1 MFVHIEISANSEN
14 NRFNITV
21 LIESVNRKLTV
32 AECGSSRHWRFNNGW
47 ITAQYRQMDDPAVFL
62 IVMLFGSEGIF
73 FFFKSRNGDRCHFA
87 RYVYIFSRWQCSGER
102 KRSFKSSLLTGL

>member
-1 MFVHIEISANSEN
+1 VHIEISANSEN

-73 FFFKSRNGDRCHFA
+73 FFLNPEMEIVVILRGTCIYSADGSVRVK
-87 RYVYIFSRWQCSGER
+87 E
-102 KRSFKSSLLTGL
+102 KGL

>member
-1 MFVHIEISANSEN
+1 MHIEISANSEN

-21 LIESVNRKLTV
+21 LIESVHRKLAV

-62 IVMLFGSEGIF
+62 IVMLLGSEGIVL
-73 FFFKSRNGDRCHFA
+73 SRNGDRCHFA
-87 RYVYIFSRWQCSGER
+87 RNVYIFSRWQYSGER
-102 KRSFKSSLLTGL
+102 KRSLKSSLLTGL

>member
-1 MFVHIEISANSEN
+1 MHIEISANSEN

-21 LIESVNRKLTV
+21 LIESVNRKLAV

-62 IVMLFGSEGIF
+62 IVMLFGSEGIVCF
-73 FFFKSRNGDRCHFA
+73 FIQKWRSLSFCAVR
-87 RYVYIFSRWQCSGER
+87 VYIQQMAVFG
-102 KRSFKSSLLTGL
+102 